1 MSILTRS
8 SLLRATSWRHRLHW
22 NVVADIVGP
31 TLSAD
36 GLVALAMFSTFREEH
51 GGWCRQQLQ
60 LREID
65 DGAVGIDRDEV
76 IDALESLIPY
86 VAIGAEP
93 LAM

>member
-1 MSILTRS
+1 
-8 SLLRATSWRHRLHW
+8 
-22 NVVADIVGP
+22 
-31 TLSAD
+31 
-36 GLVALAMFSTFREEH
+36 MFSTFREEH